1 MAISDRIPGLEVT
14 VKVDGE
20 RATEHHDDAAYDEPC
35 AVKLDSPDGV
45 RVVKY
50 IEATSGAPFSVHI
63 KRTSGFNFRGNHIG
77 WSVAVDG
84 GQLCKKQEVSPRTR
98 KRGAEWSSEMTGY
111 FKGDSVSGFIKKRW
125 KFGDLDIVSA
135 DTHITAEMMA
145 KQMLLAKS
153 LGVITVGVYH
163 LLRPNRVKPWR
174 AKPHDDINTGPIN
187 EKALKG
193 RALSLKT
200 TIPFFKAPTPSPAYD
215 QRVAIFTTI
224 ALWIRSSA
232 PLPYSNSG
240 TAPKAISSR
249 KPSCGLHQVLLRTTT
264 RRRRNMR
271 LASNERQERLARLLP
286 PAVSNRAAALTESS
300 WLTLLTTEVRTQ
312 KGPET
317 F

>member
-84 GQLCKKQEVSPRTR
+84 GQLCKKQE
-98 KRGAEWSSEMTGY
+98 
-111 FKGDSVSGFIKKRW
+111 
-125 KFGDLDIVSA
+125 FGDLDIVSA

-200 TIPFFKAPTPSPAYD
+200 TLVLGLGYFPYLMYVASTLIFSIPFFKAPTPSPAYD

>member
-200 TIPFFKAPTPSPAYD
+200 TLVLGLGYFPYLI
-215 QRVAIFTTI
+215 
-224 ALWIRSSA
+224 A

>member
-84 GQLCKKQEVSPRTR
+84 GQLCKKQE
-98 KRGAEWSSEMTGY
+98 
-111 FKGDSVSGFIKKRW
+111 
-125 KFGDLDIVSA
+125 FGDLDIVSA